1 MGERK
6 STHDSGMA
14 GEFYVMEAL
23 YRLGHQPA
31 LTLGNAKTVDILVH
45 LQSGK
50 TVRISVKTVRGG
62 GKWGVGK
69 DDFSRQSD
77 LFFVF
82 LLYNN
87 FTDVTVRPEVFI
99 VSADNVQ
106 RFKEPWLESFAVY
119 YSNKD
124 KLKRLEPFRNAWNL
138 IDQGYA

>member
-1 MGERK
+1 MTKRK

-14 GEFYVMEAL
+14 GEFHVMEAL

-62 GKWGVGK
+62 GKWGVGAH
-69 DDFSRQSD
+69 DLSQQRD

-82 LLYNN
+82 LLHRN
-87 FTDVTVRPEVFI
+87 FTNVTVRPEAFI
-99 VSADNVQ
+99 VPAANVEKL
-106 RFKEPWLESFAVY
+106 KEPWFKAFAVY
-119 YSNKD
+119 YSNRERRR
-124 KLKRLEPFRNAWNL
+124 RLEPFRDAWGL
-138 IDQGYA
+138 IGE